1 MATLTNLVATTATGD
16 LVQSTFS
23 DRKLESALRQLQIN
37 IDATNASI
45 AALSKRIDDALTSHK
60 QIAVTT
66 NDIILIHKEGN
77 GRCLDGGMNG
87 WDYHQWPCDGGNGY
101 QRHHIKKVDY
111 HPFG

>member
-23 DRKLESALRQLQIN
+23 DRKLESALSQLQIN

-45 AALSKRIDDALTSHK
+45 AALSKRIDALESHK

-66 NDIILIHKEGN
+66 NDIILLQRAGTSH
-77 GRCLDGGMNG
+77 CLDGGMNG
-87 WDYHQWPCDGGNGY
+87 WDYHQWPCNGGNGY

-111 HPFG
+111 HNFA

>member
-23 DRKLESALRQLQIN
+23 DRKLESALRQLQLN

-66 NDIILIHKEGN
+66 NDIILLQRAGTSH
-77 GRCLDGGMNG
+77 CLDGGMNG
-87 WDYHQWPCDGGNGY
+87 WDYHQWPCDGGNHF
-101 QRHHIKKVDY
+101 QKHHIQKV
-111 HPFG
+111 GNL